1 MGDHEVIDRAPNDNR
16 NPVTFCD
23 ADACCSCGVAEG
35 DPDCLRR
42 KADFCLWLAVKFPR
56 AALGAALNKLGL
68 AAHRVAEQEITIGLG
83 ETVGAGVPLSLIR
96 RRGIFRLHFPPR
108 RMKAPRILCHAGK

>member
-1 MGDHEVIDRAPNDNR
+1 MGDYEVTVIDGAPSDNR

-23 ADACCSCGVAEG
+23 ADACCSCALAEG

-42 KADFCLWLAVKFPR
+42 KADFCLWLAVRFPR

-68 AAHRVAEQEITIGLG
+68 NLIKDSKALELERAVLSRRKHGSRVK
-83 ETVGAGVPLSLIR
+83 VS
-96 RRGIFRLHFPPR
+96 
-108 RMKAPRILCHAGK
+108 

>member
-1 MGDHEVIDRAPNDNR
+1 MGDNESIVVDRAPSDNR

-23 ADACCSCGVAEG
+23 ADACSSCGLAEG

-56 AALGAALNKLGL
+56 AALGAALNKLSLNLIKDSEALERERAIL
-68 AAHRVAEQEITIGLG
+68 A
-83 ETVGAGVPLSLIR
+83 R
-96 RRGIFRLHFPPR
+96 RRR
-108 RMKAPRILCHAGK
+108 AAT

>member
-1 MGDHEVIDRAPNDNR
+1 MSASLAFDRGGTSAGRNMNDYDVIVIDREPGDNQ

-23 ADACCSCGVAEG
+23 ADACCSCGVMEG

-42 KADFCLWLAVKFPR
+42 KADFCLWLAVRFPR

-68 AAHRVAEQEITIGLG
+68 NLIKDSKALELERAVLSRRKHGSRVK
-83 ETVGAGVPLSLIR
+83 VS
-96 RRGIFRLHFPPR
+96 
-108 RMKAPRILCHAGK
+108 